1 MKKSTDFSLV
11 ALLLVMLFFPMRV
24 NAMALRG
31 DVNGDSEVS
40 IGDVSE
46 VINYLMRG
54 YWSDGQSGALINLR
68 GDVTFDGE
76 VAINDVAELVNYLL
90 RGTWTD
96 EQSVST
102 RSFNVNGVEFTMV
115 RVEGGSFMMGA
126 TDEQDADAWEWEK
139 PAHQVTL
146 SSYCIAQ
153 TEVTQALWQA
163 VMGYNPSFFVGNSL
177 LPVEKVSWNDC
188 QLFIT
193 RLNDLTGQHFR
204 LPTEAEWEFAA
215 RGGRLTH
222 GWKYAGGDDIDAV
235 AWYVDNAEDATH
247 PVATMGANELGLYDM
262 SGNVW
267 EWCQDVYGTYSDAP
281 QVNPTGTTVGSYR
294 VYRGGGW
301 NGSARSCRV
310 TYRFDRSPTAT
321 YNNQGFRLAL

>member
-1 MKKSTDFSLV
+1 
-11 ALLLVMLFFPMRV
+11 
-24 NAMALRG
+24 
-31 DVNGDSEVS
+31 
-40 IGDVSE
+40 
-46 VINYLMRG
+46 
-54 YWSDGQSGALINLR
+54 
-68 GDVTFDGE
+68 
-76 VAINDVAELVNYLL
+76 
-90 RGTWTD
+90 
-96 EQSVST
+96 
-102 RSFNVNGVEFTMV
+102 MV
-115 RVEGGSFMMGA
+115 YVEGGTFKMGSKKSSDEMPIHEVRLNSFSIG
-126 TDEQDADAWEWEK
+126 
-139 PAHQVTL
+139 
-146 SSYCIAQ
+146 Q
-153 TEVTQALWQA
+153 TEVTQELWEA
-163 VMGYNPSFFVGNSL
+163 VMGANPSIRKGL
-177 LPVEKVSWNDC
+177 KRPVDNVSWNDC

-215 RGGRLTH
+215 RGGRMTH

-281 QVNPTGTTVGSYR
+281 QVNPTGTTVGTYR